1 MEKYIILSLKNLNIN
16 IFKLISKKNNDLG
29 LDITPVQSRVIISLY
44 ENEDLLCQKD
54 LEQLICRNKSTLSSI
69 LDTLEKKGYII
80 RGENKNDSRKK
91 TISLTDKAYYVIDVL
106 HNNMKSIGENIIEG
120 ISLEEYKIFCNVI
133 EKINQ
138 NIERI

>member
-1 MEKYIILSLKNLNIN
+1 MI
-16 IFKLISKKNNDLG
+16 
-29 LDITPVQSRVIISLY
+29 PVKI
-44 ENEDLLCQKD
+44 
-54 LEQLICRNKSTLSSI
+54 
-69 LDTLEKKGYII
+69 
-80 RGENKNDSRKK
+80 

-106 HNNMKSIGENIIEG
+106 QNNMKSIGENIIEG

>member
-1 MEKYIILSLKNLNIN
+1 MEKDIILSLKNLNIN
-16 IFKLISKKNNDLG
+16 IFKFISKKNNDLG